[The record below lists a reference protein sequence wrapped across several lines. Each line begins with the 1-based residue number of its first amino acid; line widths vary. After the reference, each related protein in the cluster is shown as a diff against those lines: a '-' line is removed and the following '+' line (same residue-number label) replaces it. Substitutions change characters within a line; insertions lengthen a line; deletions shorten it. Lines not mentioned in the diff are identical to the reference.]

1 MKWRTPHH
9 RIVIISLIVFV
20 LSCGCDKSVGV
31 AEESEDD
38 QKPVPAGLQVIS
50 GDEQKAL
57 IGTSLGELLVVK
69 VVDQNEEPVPDISVR
84 WSVTTGDGSVAPRET
99 TTDISGLVRA
109 EWTLGPEEGTNRIRA
124 EAENL
129 KPVVFIATGFE
140 RALSI
145 NCQPDVLDLPQ
156 NASGTFVCE
165 LTKNL
170 EIDGMVSLQI
180 FTKSEIINS
189 NIQPDQVEVT
199 AIDTAA
205 FLIGVSEEGATS
217 LGMQTVNITATNGEH
232 EVFAGLQLE
241 VVSSRPTVKIVYIVP
256 TNRTNR
262 SDYLNAMELATRHL
276 QLWVH
281 GEMANGK
288 TFNLTNPIVQVIHTT
303 HSAEWYST
311 NPLDLDKGLWFWYNV
326 VNDGFSLTGGNF
338 NDQEHIWIF
347 FIEAEPACGQ
357 LGGAGTASVAVLPAN
372 DPRGLVGEQM
382 IPYCPDEPLD
392 NRPPCGWV
400 GGFGHELG
408 HAFGLPHPPG
418 CDQGSSSCDAPALMW
433 GGFRDY
439 PDTYLRLDE
448 RDQLENTPFFDNLSV
463 SAKNFSCNDFGGLGS
478 ANR

>member
-20 LSCGCDKSVGV
+20 LSCGCDRSVGV
-31 AEESEDD
+31 DEESD
-38 QKPVPAGLQVIS
+38 QDPKKVPAELQVIS

-129 KPVVFIATGFE
+129 EPVVFIAAGFE

-145 NCQPDVLDLPQ
+145 NCQPDVLDLPH
-156 NASGTFVCE
+156 NASGTFVCD
-165 LTKNL
+165 LTKKF
-170 EIDGMVSLQI
+170 EINGMVSLE
-180 FTKSEIINS
+180 TSSVTGNINS
-189 NIQPDQVEVT
+189 KLQPAQIEVT
-199 AIDTAA
+199 SMDTAT
-205 FLIGVSEEGATS
+205 FLVGVSEEGATS
-217 LGMQTVNITATNGEH
+217 LGIHRIDITASFQEH
-232 EVFAGLQLE
+232 ITAGNLQIN
-241 VVSSRPTVKIVYIVP
+241 VTSPRPTVNVVYLVP
-256 TNRTNR
+256 TDRTNR
-262 SDYLNAMELATRHL
+262 SDYSNGMELATRHL

-281 GEMANGK
+281 REMSNGMTFNMAN
-288 TFNLTNPIVQVIHTT
+288 PVAQVIHTS

-439 PDTYLRLDE
+439 PDTI
-448 RDQLENTPFFDNLSV
+448 S
-463 SAKNFSCNDFGGLGS
+463 SLG
-478 ANR
+478 